1 MESEESSGQWD
12 HGGPS
17 SSRYQQQVG
26 RELTAA
32 NLARL
37 DEQPLVRGP
46 LKQYEEVSKQTM
58 ASVLDTNME
67 IDRLNESIRSL
78 QGHAIFLSEHIQ
90 AALEGTEL
98 GRQGEDGQVM
108 ELSDLRWLQNQL
120 ANTQGRILQDQARIQ
135 YLQNRLN
142 QGTQSVDRGLHR
154 MGLATTG
161 GANQPSYPAH
171 ADLGE
176 DTEGIAEEAR
186 PHLYF

>member
-1 MESEESSGQWD
+1 MESEESGGQWD

-26 RELTAA
+26 RELNAA

-46 LKQYEEVSKQTM
+46 LKQYEEVSKQAM
-58 ASVLDTNME
+58 ASVLEVNME
-67 IDRLNESIRSL
+67 IDQLNESIRSL
-78 QGHAIFLSEHIQ
+78 QEHAISLSEHIQ
-90 AALEGTEL
+90 AALEGTEVEW
-98 GRQGEDGQVM
+98 QGELGQVM
-108 ELSDLRWLQNQL
+108 ELRDLRWLQDQL

-135 YLQNRLN
+135 DLQNRLN
-142 QGTQSVDRGLHR
+142 QGTQSVDRRLHR

-176 DTEGIAEEAR
+176 HTEGVAEEAR